1 MRLVGQGTVF
11 RIDPWGNCA
20 TAFHVFED
28 AFCLGC
34 GTTGREMMVRQ
45 GRSIL
50 ALEIEA
56 IVLGASPIAP
66 RQWRLIGSANSII
79 KIDEAKPPR
88 LRNLTLLVS
97 LNHATGRFIRHE
109 L

>member
-1 MRLVGQGTVF
+1 MRMVGQGTVF

-28 AFCLGC
+28 AFYLC

-50 ALEIEA
+50 ALEIEG
-56 IVLGASPIAP
+56 IVLGA
-66 RQWRLIGSANSII
+66 
-79 KIDEAKPPR
+79 PPR
-88 LRNLTLLVS
+88 SAARIRS
-97 LNHATGRFIRHE
+97 LKLMRRPYSHRDCET
-109 L
+109 